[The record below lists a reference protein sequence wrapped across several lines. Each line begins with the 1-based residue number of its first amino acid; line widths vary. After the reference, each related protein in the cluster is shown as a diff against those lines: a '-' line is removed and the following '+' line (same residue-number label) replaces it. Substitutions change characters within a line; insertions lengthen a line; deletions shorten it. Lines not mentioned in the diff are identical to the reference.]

1 MRILVH
7 DFGGHAFTIQLARKL
22 ADRGHEVHYAH
33 SASVVTPQGD
43 LTRKDTDSQTL
54 HLYPIDLGH
63 QIDRT
68 NLRKRRES
76 DIQHGHKVA
85 DLIKSIKPDLILSG
99 NATLDPQ
106 RIVQE
111 ASHAI
116 GVPFIFWLQDIVG
129 VAAARILKKKLPI
142 VGGFIGAY
150 YRKLENK
157 LLAQSDRVVVISDD
171 FRPFV
176 PLPADRVDVVENWAA
191 LDHIPVLPRQNEWG
205 DEQGVAETFNF
216 LYCGTLGMKH
226 NPGLLV
232 AIAEK
237 FRDDPSVRVVV
248 ASEGASM
255 DWIRG
260 QINEKGLTNMKLLPF
275 QPFASLPKMLASA
288 DVVIAILE
296 PDAGVFSVPSKVLS
310 YHCSGRALL
319 LGVPP
324 ENLAAKIVTKA
335 DSGLVVL
342 PTDTSAF
349 VAAAEKLYNDPEVRA
364 RMGKNAREYADTT
377 FDIEKVADRFESI
390 FESALRK

>member
-1 MRILVH
+1 MRILIH

-22 ADRGHEVHYAH
+22 ADRGHEIHYAH
-33 SASVVTPQGD
+33 SASVITPQGD
-43 LTRKDTDSQTL
+43 LNRKDTDSPSLQ
-54 HLYPIDLGH
+54 LYPIDLGH

-85 DLIKSIKPDLILSG
+85 DLVKSIKPEIVLSG

-111 ASHAI
+111 ASHSL

-129 VAAARILKKKLPI
+129 VAAARILKKKLPV

-150 YRKLENK
+150 YRRLENK
-157 LLAQSDRVVVISDD
+157 LLAQSNRVVVISED

-191 LDHIPVLPRQNEWG
+191 LDHIPLLSRQNEWG
-205 DEQGVAETFNF
+205 EKQGVAETFNF

-232 AIAEK
+232 AIAEE
-237 FRDDPSVRVVV
+237 FRDNPEVRVVV
-248 ASEGASM
+248 ASEGTSM
-255 DWIRG
+255 DWIRER
-260 QINEKGLTNMKLLPF
+260 ISEKQLKNMKLLPF
-275 QPFASLPKMLASA
+275 QPFADLPKMLASA

-319 LGVPP
+319 LGLPP
-324 ENLAAKIVTKA
+324 ENLAAKIVKNA
-335 DSGLVVL
+335 ESGLVVL
-342 PTDTSAF
+342 PTDTAKF
-349 VAAAEKLYNDPEVRA
+349 VEAAKQLYNHAQGRA
-364 RMGKNAREYADTT
+364 RMGGNARAYAEKT
-377 FDIEKVADRFESI
+377 FDIERVADRFESI
-390 FESALRK
+390 FKSALTR